1 MDLLPEEAS
10 PDAPEQ
16 PTQSSQNQPAPSSVY
31 PQPVAPASPMVA
43 PTDPMMGKHQ
53 PSSAGT
59 LILQWLT
66 YAFWGWTVLALSS
79 LTVSILTSFFLDTE
93 TGEFT
98 AYTIA
103 AVLVLLPVAFVC
115 DLFYSR
121 KEPAKKTG
129 PALAVMVIH
138 AVIFALI
145 AMGSLITAVFM
156 LVSML
161 ISAGGTEEKV
171 VAFVS
176 ALIVFIY
183 YLLTF
188 VRILNPAKIKNLAK
202 VFRLGMLGTV
212 GIIIVLGIVGPV
224 MQERNL
230 RDEKLIET
238 NLDNLAQSIN
248 RYAEDNDELPSS
260 LSDLDLKGDT
270 KAMVSKNLIEYKPDV
285 KPAKSDL
292 NSNTNSRLNYST
304 TKNYYYELCA
314 TFKKESSYY
323 ESSSRGNDYTSS
335 YAYGYSH
342 PKGYYCYKLKT
353 TSYSSTFDL

>member
-1 MDLLPEEAS
+1 MRW
-10 PDAPEQ
+10 
-16 PTQSSQNQPAPSSVY
+16 PSFV
-31 PQPVAPASPMVA
+31 VAAA
-43 PTDPMMGKHQ
+43 F
-53 PSSAGT
+53 AA
-59 LILQWLT
+59 LT

-98 AYTIA
+98 AYIIA

-129 PALAVMVIH
+129 PALAIMVIH
-138 AVIFALI
+138 AVIFAFI
-145 AMGSLITAVFM
+145 AIGSLITAVFM
-156 LVSML
+156 IVSML
-161 ISAGGTEEKV
+161 ISTGGTEEKT
-171 VAFVS
+171 VALVS

-188 VRILNPAKIKNLAK
+188 VRILNPTKIKHLAK
-202 VFRLGMLGTV
+202 VFRIGMLGTV

-238 NLDNLAQSIN
+238 NLDNLARSIN
-248 RYAEDNDELPSS
+248 NYTESNGSLPDS
-260 LSDLDLKGDT
+260 LSDLDVKGDT
-270 KAMVSKNLIEYKPDV
+270 KVLIDKNLVEYKPNV
-285 KPAKSDL
+285 KPAKSEP
-292 NSNTNSRLNYST
+292 SSSSRLNYST
-304 TKNYYYELCA
+304 TQNYYYELCA

-323 ESSSRGNDYTSS
+323 ESSSMGNDYTSS

-353 TSYSSTFDL
+353 TNYSSTY

>member
-1 MDLLPEEAS
+1 MDHLPEVVS

-16 PTQSSQNQPAPSSVY
+16 PTQSSQNQPVPSSVY

-43 PTDPMMGKHQ
+43 PTDPLIGKHQ
-53 PSSAGT
+53 PTSAGT

-98 AYTIA
+98 AYIIA

-129 PALAVMVIH
+129 PALAIMVIH
-138 AVIFALI
+138 AVIFAFI
-145 AMGSLITAVFM
+145 AIGSLITAVFM
-156 LVSML
+156 IVSML
-161 ISAGGTEEKV
+161 ISTGGTEEKT
-171 VAFVS
+171 VALVS

-188 VRILNPAKIKNLAK
+188 VRILNPTKIKHLAK
-202 VFRLGMLGTV
+202 VFRIGMLGTV

-224 MQERNL
+224 AKERSL
-230 RDEKLIET
+230 RDDRLIDN
-238 NLDNLAQSIN
+238 NLSSLARVIKS
-248 RYAEDNDELPSS
+248 YTEDNGKLPDS
-260 LSDLDLKGDT
+260 LSLLSLDGDVKT
-270 KAMVSKNLIEYKPDV
+270 LVTNNLVEYKPNT
-285 KPAKSDL
+285 SDAL
-292 NSNTNSRLNYST
+292 FNGQTYTAYGTSTYSGS
-304 TKNYYYELCA
+304 KEYYYELCV
-314 TFKKESSYY
+314 TYRKETTDYGNRYTTEYDDETPTTPYTY
-323 ESSSRGNDYTSS
+323 E
-335 YAYGYSH
+335 H
-342 PKGYYCYKLKT
+342 PSGYYCYKLKAID
-353 TSYSSTFDL
+353 YRNR